1 MRIAGIIW
9 LEEIVEKL
17 TQKHALNWTRSDR
30 RLRIRLASVL
40 LRKVTAEERMFIP
53 RPAKQMRAGT

>member
-9 LEEIVEKL
+9 LEEIVGKL
-17 TQKHALNWTRSDR
+17 AQKHAVKLDEVRQA
-30 RLRIRLASVL
+30 LAIRLASVL

-53 RPAKQMRAGT
+53 RPGTLMRAGT